1 MKLVRE
7 FKLLSDYVD
16 AYGRCNLSPDDNE
29 NGELSTFLSIIPR
42 LYYEEKLSSSMIT
55 LLIRAG
61 YDFKAMRS
69 RVVNKK
75 INNGLIVKDYIKKQR
90 SHKKQFGDYYLSCD
104 DKYEKMRG
112 RICELYKTDSL
123 TEIEIECLSEID
135 FFSK

>member
-1 MKLVRE
+1 MKLARE

-16 AYGRCNLSPDDNE
+16 AHGHCNLSPDDKE
-29 NGELSTFLSIIPR
+29 NGELFAFLSIIPR
-42 LYYEEKLSSSMIT
+42 LYYEEMLSSSMIT
-55 LLIRAG
+55 LLLRAG

-123 TEIEIECLSEID
+123 TEIEIECLLEIE
-135 FFSK
+135 FFK